1 MIWKLFGNLII
12 SYRIFFCPW
21 VIAREK
27 KNISFVSRLSSGLR
41 KMLMA
46 TLGMFF
52 QAVKGV
58 RRWAVPAR
66 PADLHK
72 PTRKRPERAGVS
84 TPEYVI
90 QPEGTA
96 FTMFPSWLLFKITAT
111 SQLPGPGVH
120 TQLRRLVCE
129 MSPHNLSLRRLVTAS
144 IPHWTLTEVH
154 FMLQIAA

>member
-12 SYRIFFCPW
+12 LYRIFCPW
-21 VIAREK
+21 VVAQEK
-27 KNISFVSRLSSGLR
+27 KHISFVSKLSRGLK
-41 KMLMA
+41 KMLTA
-46 TLGMFF
+46 TLGMFL
-52 QAVKGV
+52 QAVTGV

-72 PTRKRPERAGVS
+72 PPRKRPEQAGVS
-84 TPEYVI
+84 TPEYVF

-111 SQLPGPGVH
+111 SQLHGPGVH
-120 TQLRRLVCE
+120 TQLRRLVCK
-129 MSPHNLSLRRLVTAS
+129 MSPPNLSLRRLVTAS
-144 IPHWTLTEVH
+144 IPHWILTEVH

>member
-12 SYRIFFCPW
+12 LYRILFLPMSNCSGE
-21 VIAREK
+21 EK
-27 KNISFVSRLSSGLR
+27 YFIC
-41 KMLMA
+41 
-46 TLGMFF
+46 
-52 QAVKGV
+52 VKTQQWFKENVDGHTWHV
-58 RRWAVPAR
+58 FPSCQGCEEMGCTCR

-72 PTRKRPERAGVS
+72 PTRKRPEQAGVS

-96 FTMFPSWLLFKITAT
+96 FTMFPSWLLFKITET

-129 MSPHNLSLRRLVTAS
+129 MSLPNLSLRRLVTTS
-144 IPHWTLTEVH
+144 IPH
-154 FMLQIAA
+154 